1 MAESMNMCVF
11 SGNLTSDAVVRQAK
25 DMEVTQ
31 YSVAV
36 NGRKDG
42 ETTYVRC
49 SHWKAG
55 RVSEF
60 LTKGK
65 PVVVAGPVRLATWE
79 KDGEVKSAIELS
91 VRQLTLL
98 PGGKKQQEDEEF
110 TSPF

>member
-1 MAESMNMCVF
+1 MAEGMNMCVF
-11 SGNLTSDAVVRQAK
+11 SGNLTSDAVVK
-25 DMEVTQ
+25 EVNGTDVAR

-36 NGRKDG
+36 NGRKDT
-42 ETTYVRC
+42 EPTYVRC

-55 RVSEF
+55 GVAQY

-65 PVVVAGPVRLATWE
+65 PVVVAGPIRLATWD

-98 PGGKKQQEDEEF
+98 PGGKKESEEF
-110 TSPF
+110 ATPF